1 MTWLALADEGDA
13 MRAFVK
19 AYGLVTKRVR
29 GISVL
34 MTASDRHY
42 DAVQGPGPI
51 GLYGDPKRLR
61 RV

>member
-1 MTWLALADEGDA
+1 
-13 MRAFVK
+13 MRSLLK
-19 AYGLVTKRVR
+19 AYGLMTKRVR
-29 GISVL
+29 SISAL

-61 RV
+61 RI